1 VTFMRIL
8 FIYPNL
14 YAQIGFN
21 YGVAFLSA
29 VLKQQGHETAL
40 LNVNDKLG
48 YPLDLERIWRDVRK
62 FDPDIVGFSIVTNQ
76 YQYAADIARSLR
88 ERTNVP
94 MVAGGVHVT
103 MAPEEVLSDGA
114 FDYACV
120 GEGEHALAEL
130 VERIADGQPTDDIPN
145 IWARK
150 NGELVRNPV
159 RPFVSVTELPPKNY
173 DVFDFQHMTDA
184 KDGWVGVMASR
195 GCPFRCTYCFNH
207 KIVELYQRDTG
218 LKGRK
223 LNYVRHHPVE
233 DVIAELKMLVGKYAR
248 VKMFI
253 FDDDLFTYDRTYLLE
268 FARRYRNEMDVPFV
282 CNAHPRVF
290 DDEMAQALKD
300 AGCALLKFGLESG
313 SESVRR
319 NILRRHM
326 SNEDIARAFETAHRC
341 GLDTS
346 AFVMFGFPHETIE
359 DINMTLDLLATVS
372 PTRMRWAIF
381 FPYVNTEAYQISA
394 DGGFIDFDK
403 MRKLSSFMYES
414 CLDFGAEQ
422 NLFIKKLQKTFPW
435 QVNARLGGD
444 CGHVYGSLV
453 DAVDK
458 LAEQDFALVADQ
470 IISFDGALSRV
481 LSAAGVPHY
490 EVKYNEFMAV
500 KAP

>member
-1 VTFMRIL
+1 MKIL

-21 YGVAFLSA
+21 YGVSFLSA
-29 VLKQQGHETAL
+29 ALKQRGHETAL
-40 LNVNDKLG
+40 LDVNDKLG
-48 YPLDLERIWRDVRK
+48 YPLDLERIWRDVRQ
-62 FDPDIVGFSIVTNQ
+62 FGPDLIGFSIVTNQ
-76 YQYAADIARSLR
+76 HQYAAEIARFLR
-88 ERTNVP
+88 ERTAVP

-103 MAPEEVLSDGA
+103 MAPDEVLSAGL

-120 GEGEHALAEL
+120 GEGEYALAEL
-130 VERIADGQPTDDIPN
+130 VERIENREPTHDVPN

-159 RPFVSVTELPPKNY
+159 RPFADITELPPKDYEMFN
-173 DVFDFQHMTDA
+173 FQHMIDA

-233 DVIAELKMLVGKYAR
+233 DVLAELKMLLGKYAR
-248 VKMFI
+248 IKMFI
-253 FDDDLFTYDRTYLLE
+253 FDDDLFTYDRSYLLE
-268 FARRYRNEMDVPFV
+268 FTSRYRDEINVPFV
-282 CNAHPRVF
+282 CNAHPKVF
-290 DDEMAQALKD
+290 DKDMAQGLKE

-313 SESVRR
+313 SERVRR
-319 NILRRHM
+319 DILRRHM

-341 GLDTS
+341 GLETS

-359 DINMTLDLLATVS
+359 DINMTLDLLANVS

-381 FPYVNTEAYQISA
+381 FPYVNTEAYQMSKE
-394 DGGFIDFDK
+394 GGLIDFDK
-403 MRKLSSFMYES
+403 MHELSSFMYES
-414 CLDFGAEQ
+414 CLDFGPEQ

-444 CGHVYGSLV
+444 CGHLYGNLV
-453 DAVDK
+453 EAVDGSDE
-458 LAEQDFALVADQ
+458 AEFARLEEQ
-470 IISFDGALSRV
+470 IIGFDGAVSRV
-481 LSAAGVPHY
+481 LSAADVPHY
-490 EVKYNEFMAV
+490 EIKYNEFMAV